1 MKSLKVLRTAMA
13 LMSLAVLPALTAYP
27 DKPVRVIVPF
37 APGGATDVVAR
48 ALGIRLGQIWK
59 QQVII
64 ENKPGA
70 GGNIGAD
77 IVAKSAA
84 DGYTLLLA
92 SPAEITINP
101 FVYARMPFD
110 PAKDLAPVSKVATAP
125 LVLVVNS
132 SSPAKTMPELVAH
145 IKAQRSGINYAS
157 SGSGGPQHL
166 AGELFRIMT
175 GTQLTHVP
183 YKGGAPAITDL
194 LGGQVEMFFA
204 GVPPALPHINSG
216 RLRALAV
223 TTDRRSSLLP
233 QMPTVAESGY
243 PGFNIENWQGVFV
256 PAGTPKDIIDLLARD
271 IATVAA
277 DKGFADQLTA
287 SGAVPATMSPADF
300 GAFVRGESAKFSKL
314 VKESGAKAD

>member
-1 MKSLKVLRTAMA
+1 MKSLKVLRTAVA
-13 LMSLAVLPALTAYP
+13 LMSLAVLPALAAYP

-271 IATVAA
+271 IATVAG